1 MSAITTTIQG
11 GSVTLF
17 PPSFSLP
24 ARLWKRVHL
33 KMSPF
38 ITFTISFMVLFL
50 PLTLLTGCNLDA
62 LLLKDMETAFQRQEQ
77 KDANVS
83 DVVQKYFPPGM
94 KVSEAIG
101 YLDKRGFKITEFRP
115 DGFRKWPNGELWRY
129 QDESHRK
136 SAGVAG
142 GRTNYTAEKYYD
154 HYLILRLLRKRAVIA
169 IRSDGEQILESRGYV
184 YVDGM

>member
-1 MSAITTTIQG
+1 MMSAITTTIQG

-77 KDANVS
+77 KTQTYPMS
-83 DVVQKYFPPGM
+83 
-94 KVSEAIG
+94 
-101 YLDKRGFKITEFRP
+101 FRNIFLQ
-115 DGFRKWPNGELWRY
+115 G
-129 QDESHRK
+129 
-136 SAGVAG
+136 
-142 GRTNYTAEKYYD
+142 
-154 HYLILRLLRKRAVIA
+154 
-169 IRSDGEQILESRGYV
+169 
-184 YVDGM
+184 